1 MIINKLLEKI
11 FIFLISIFTTSIT
24 IPLIKSKAEKLYII
38 DEPDYRKQHDS
49 PKVRL
54 GGISILI
61 GFISSLLIYDLLTID
76 SFIWTNKE
84 IIILSIGFF
93 LLGLFDDLFKLSPWG
108 RLFVQILLATIAWS
122 QNIRVS
128 IIDFSFLNIPD
139 QYFVLPLF
147 LSYFF
152 TIFWI
157 VGITNA
163 INWMDGLDG
172 LAGGIIFIAS
182 IGIILVGFKF
192 GQTSEIVFLVIISGN
207 CLGFLKSNFF
217 PSKIL
222 MGDGGS
228 YFLGFTTAVLSI
240 NSASRIINQSYF
252 LESTSILLPLIIL
265 SVPILDMTY
274 VIFSRIANGNSPFYP
289 DRTHL
294 HHRMINKGIGH
305 KRTVIYIYITSLVN
319 VFLVYSII

>member
-1 MIINKLLEKI
+1 MLEKI
-11 FIFLISIFTTSIT
+11 LIFIISIFTTT
-24 IPLIKSKAEKLYII
+24 LTVPLIKSKAEKLYII
-38 DEPDYRKQHDS
+38 DVPDFRKQHDS

-54 GGISILI
+54 GGVSIFI
-61 GFISSLLIYDLLTID
+61 GFISSLLIYDLITAD
-76 SFIWTNKE
+76 SFVWANKD
-84 IIILSIGFF
+84 IILLSIGFF
-93 LLGLFDDLFKLSPWG
+93 FLGLFDDLFKLSASG
-108 RLFVQILLATIAWS
+108 RLFVQFILATIAWS

-128 IIDFSFLNIPD
+128 AIDFSILNIPE

-147 LSYFF
+147 VSYLI
-152 TIFWI
+152 TVFWI
-157 VGITNA
+157 VGTTNA

-172 LAGGIIFIAS
+172 LAAGIIFISS
-182 IGIILVGFKF
+182 IGISLVAFKF
-192 GQTSEIVFLVIISGN
+192 GQSSEIVFLTIISGT

-228 YFLGFTTAVLSI
+228 YFLGFTTAILSL
-240 NSASRIINQSYF
+240 NSASRIINQSYS

-265 SVPILDMTY
+265 SVPLIDMTY
-274 VIFSRIANGNSPFYP
+274 VIFSRLVNGNSPFYP

-305 KRTVIYIYITSLVN
+305 KRTVLYIYISSLIN
-319 VFLVYSII
+319 VLVVSLII